1 MLFWVIIIIFSIIQF
16 NNSLSNYFF
25 NLDSPSQMG
34 SLQSLNLDSKTR
46 QTFVPDY
53 SVRAVSDI
61 IYIAVKR
68 SLYLTAKKAT
78 LLEKTRKSGT
88 EPNSAEIDDE
98 VEKVRII

>member
-1 MLFWVIIIIFSIIQF
+1 
-16 NNSLSNYFF
+16 
-25 NLDSPSQMG
+25 MG